1 MILGKIKVDNE
12 IFKYFEISYDPFYVT
27 IAADNE
33 KDIVDLFNN
42 AKSII
47 VMDNDGLVIKAI
59 TGYCGVESSTVK
71 YDFYLDNENKLQPV
85 ITITLKEIDVNKKL
99 QSIEDAMKDTVPNE
113 TAMTLEEYRA
123 YKIKQFGVE
132 CSKNI
137 YAGVDVETSYGTEHF
152 SATDEDQRD
161 IKDLADAA
169 MNAKV
174 SLPYHADSSQCKV
187 YSYQDI
193 IKIYCEMKKLVL
205 NETSY
210 CNALN
215 TYVREKLYTK
225 EEIAAVKYGQEIA
238 DPTIKE
244 NMETVIAQGEAVMN
258 AIAKQYLVADAENT
272 ESNSTD
278 SAESDAEKE

>member
-12 IFKYFEISYDPFYVT
+12 IFKYFEISYDPFHVT

-85 ITITLKEIDVNKKL
+85 ITITLKEIDINKKL
-99 QSIEDAMKDTVPNE
+99 QSIEDAMKDTVPDE
-113 TAMTLEEYRA
+113 TAMTLEEYMA
-123 YKIKQFGVE
+123 YKIKQFGAE

-215 TYVREKLYTK
+215 TYVREKLYSK
-225 EEIAAVKYGQEIA
+225 EEIAAVKYGQEIT
-238 DPTIKE
+238 DSTIKS